1 VYIGTIIIYAVIL
14 HQIES
19 ISILFFRT
27 TAESNIILSTFNGI
41 RNDPVIL
48 SIEYDGCANVY
59 ATIREKPLW
68 SKYKQ
73 TNNNE
78 F

>member
-14 HQIES
+14 HEIET
-19 ISILFFRT
+19 ISFQSYFSA
-27 TAESNIILSTFNGI
+27 AESNIILSTFNEI

-59 ATIREKPLW
+59 ATIREKLLW